1 MPSPL
6 EEHKLPEG
14 LHEEPVPLE
23 REELTSPEPSID
35 EEEPTFK
42 TKAKRHCA
50 RFWWLHLL
58 VGILIFLIIL
68 LPTIYLGVPKIA
80 QAELNKAK
88 TNVTSEK
95 LTNPTP
101 DTFHIALN
109 STVNSP
115 SPYKPILKS
124 FNASLHLQNNDSKS
138 DSKPFAYVTIPEMKV
153 NTGVNIMYL
162 EQDVSI
168 ADMEQFVDYSKK
180 VLGSE
185 EFQMVIKGRPGLKLG
200 GLPIYTLNFRQV
212 VSQKGLNK
220 LAGFAISNITLPTN
234 ESDGANLL
242 GIVTMRNPTILSLT
256 LGNVT
261 MDLSVN
267 GEKIGTSLIPN
278 VALEPEVHDVAKA
291 TSNYSLAATGGPAN
305 TFALRGWVDL
315 GKILSL
321 ATLNYTDM
329 ILPVDVIGRDVRGA
343 QNETLSYF
351 TKALQATPIRYDLDV
366 GKVISN
372 MVNQDLNQVGL
383 ATRTLGDQLGDD
395 VCNAVG
401 SMLAAMGVA
410 CANGTLLG

>member
-1 MPSPL
+1 MPL

-23 REELTSPEPSID
+23 REQLTSPTPSID
-35 EEEPTFK
+35 EAEPTFK
-42 TKAKRHCA
+42 TRAKRHCV
-50 RFWWLHLL
+50 RFWWLHIL
-58 VGILIFLIIL
+58 VGILVFLIIL
-68 LPTIYLGVPKIA
+68 LPVIYLGVPKIA

-88 TNVTSEK
+88 TNVTSEE
-95 LTNPTP
+95 LTNPRP
-101 DTFHIALN
+101 DSFHIALN

-124 FNASLHLQNNDSKS
+124 FNASLHLQNNDS
-138 DSKPFAYVTIPEMKV
+138 DSNTKPFAYVTIPEMKV
-153 NTGVNIMYL
+153 NTGINIMYL

-168 ADMEQFVDYSKK
+168 ADMEEFVAYSQK

-185 EFQMVIKGRPGLKLG
+185 EFQMVIKGKPGLKLG
-200 GLPIYTLNFRQV
+200 GLPTYTLNFKQV
-212 VSQKGLNK
+212 VTQKGLNK

-234 ESDGANLL
+234 ETDGANLL
-242 GIVTMRNPTILSLT
+242 GIVTMRNPTLLSLT

-278 VALEPEVHDVAKA
+278 VALQPERNDVAKA
-291 TSNYSLAATGGPAN
+291 TSNYSLAATSSTAN

-321 ATLNYTDM
+321 ATLNYTNM

-410 CANGTLLG
+410 CANDTLLG